1 MLTAGTLLQSR
12 YRVVALLGQGGMG
25 AVYRAWDTS
34 INVPVALKEM
44 QPQPGLEPHLLA
56 QLRQQFRQ
64 EAMVLARLDHPHL
77 VRVTHF
83 FEEEGNSYLVMNFL
97 EGENLA
103 TKITREGAQ
112 SESQVLAWADQLL
125 DALIYCHSQG
135 VIHRDIKP
143 QNVIICPDGRAV
155 LVDFGL
161 VKLWNSND
169 PQTRTAMR
177 GLGTPEYAPPEQ
189 YSTRGQHTDARSD
202 LYSLGATLY
211 HALTGQAPLS
221 ATDRMAMPG
230 DFLPPRRIVPGLKAT
245 TETAI
250 LKAMELP
257 LDRRFGSAA
266 ELRAALAGATPA
278 TGKRPPQV
286 KPPAPRPTQKL
297 PESQVERMVITPA
310 SPAAGTRIEAD
321 VAVIAPPVP
330 ARRRKAWSRWVWGG
344 LALLL
349 MLAAVAV
356 IGLWMVVRPQ
366 GGVPASL
373 AAESVLFTSNRD
385 GKREVYRLTAS
396 GVERLTQ
403 TPGEAESWAPVAESG
418 GSVLFTSDRSG
429 KREIYRLTAEGQI
442 EQVTQTPGRGESWG
456 AAATG
461 NTLYFTSNREGKREI
476 YRLDESGTSRVTQT
490 PGAGESWSPI
500 PESANTL
507 LFVSNRDGK
516 RELYRLTTNG
526 TTRVTQTPGRGES
539 WSPMLEPGGGVLF
552 TSNRDGR
559 PEIYR
564 LDSTGIKR
572 VTWTPA
578 PGASWSPVSETA
590 GRILFTSNRDGRREL
605 YRLTDA
611 GTVRVTSTPGNA
623 ESWLPEDE

>member
-1 MLTAGTLLQSR
+1 MLATGTLLQSR

-34 INVPVALKEM
+34 INIPVALKEM
-44 QPQPGLEPHLLA
+44 RPQPGLEPHFLA

-125 DALIYCHSQG
+125 DALVYCHSQG

-143 QNVIICPDGRAV
+143 QNVIIRPDGRVV

-161 VKLWNSND
+161 VKLWNPND

-221 ATDRMAMPG
+221 ATDRMAMPA
-230 DFLPPRRIVPGLKAT
+230 DFLPPRRIVPGLTAT

-266 ELRAALAGATPA
+266 EMRAALAGATPV
-278 TGKRPPQV
+278 TGKRPRKV

-297 PESQVERMVITPA
+297 PESQAEEVVITPA
-310 SPAAGTRIEAD
+310 LPTAVAPGEAD

-330 ARRRKAWSRWVWGG
+330 ARRQARSRWVWGA
-344 LALLL
+344 LALLV
-349 MLAAVAV
+349 LAAAV
-356 IGLWMVVRPQ
+356 LGIWAVVHPRAGGLP
-366 GGVPASL
+366 GPL

-385 GKREVYRLTAS
+385 GKREVYRLTAA

-403 TPGEAESWAPVAESG
+403 TPGRAESWSPVAESS
-418 GSVLFTSDRSG
+418 GSVLFTSNRSG
-429 KREIYRLTAEGQI
+429 KCEIYRLTADGEV
-442 EQVTQTPGRGESWG
+442 EQVTQTPGDGESWG
-456 AAATG
+456 AVASG
-461 NTLYFTSNREGKREI
+461 STLYFTSNRDGKREI
-476 YRLDESGTSRVTQT
+476 YRLDETGTTRVTQT
-490 PGAGESWSPI
+490 PGAAGSWSPI
-500 PESANTL
+500 PESAGTL

-516 RELYRLTTNG
+516 RELYRLTTDG
-526 TTRVTQTPGRGES
+526 TTRVTQTPGVGES
-539 WSPMLEPGGGVLF
+539 WSPRLEPGGGVLF

-564 LDSTGIKR
+564 LDSTGVKR

-578 PGASWSPVSETA
+578 PGASWSPVSEA
-590 GRILFTSNRDGRREL
+590 GGSILFTSNRDGHREL
-605 YRLTDA
+605 YRLTGA
-611 GTVRVTSTPGNA
+611 GTVRVTSTPGHA
-623 ESWLPEDE
+623 ESWLSEDK